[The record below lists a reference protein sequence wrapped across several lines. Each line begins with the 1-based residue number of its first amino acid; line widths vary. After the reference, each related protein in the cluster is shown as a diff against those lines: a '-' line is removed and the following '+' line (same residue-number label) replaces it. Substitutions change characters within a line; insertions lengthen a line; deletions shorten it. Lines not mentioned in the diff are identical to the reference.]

1 MTIRIMKP
9 ILLIIALIA
18 SSVAFA
24 QQDDLVLANQLYS
37 KYSFGKAIPL
47 YEKVLSKKYNHETAA
62 RLADCYRRNNQYKEA
77 EKWYERVT
85 ADSIATSQEHLLYSG
100 VLTSLGKKDKAA
112 AQMKKY
118 LDKKPA

>member
-47 YEKVLSKKYNHETAA
+47 YEKVLSKNTIMKQRPDLLIVIEETI
-62 RLADCYRRNNQYKEA
+62 
-77 EKWYERVT
+77 
-85 ADSIATSQEHLLYSG
+85 SIRKLKNGMS
-100 VLTSLGKKDKAA
+100 V
-112 AQMKKY
+112 
-118 LDKKPA
+118 